1 MDGMRLNI
9 DHAWIPEVL
18 RDLETYA
25 ELHDQPKVVS
35 LICAARGAV
44 THALGAVERPLEGKH
59 KTDEQWFDIAL
70 DEIARYCHVHGFT
83 ETEEHLVTALG
94 SWVEAQEAT
103 PSKANVIP
111 YRAKTP

>member
-1 MDGMRLNI
+1 MDGI
-9 DHAWIPEVL
+9 KAKTDHTWIPEIL

-44 THALGAVERPLEGKH
+44 THALGESERPSGGTG

-70 DEIARYCHVHGFT
+70 DELARYCHVHGFA

-103 PSKANVIP
+103 HRKGNVIP
-111 YRAKTP
+111 YHKLR

>member
-44 THALGAVERPLEGKH
+44 TQALGAIEMESDGTG
-59 KTDEQWFDIAL
+59 KTDEHWFDIAL
-70 DEIARYCHVHGFT
+70 DELARYCHFHGFA
-83 ETEEHLVTALG
+83 ETEEHLVTALE

-103 PSKANVIP
+103 HRKGNVIP
-111 YRAKTP
+111 YHTTTR